1 MRIAVIG
8 TGYVGLVTGTCFAE
22 VGHHV
27 TCLDIDEKKIAGLNE
42 GKIPIFEAG
51 LEEKVRRNLSAGRLT
66 FTTDH
71 SEAIPGAEVIFL
83 AVPTPSHEDGSAN
96 LDYLR
101 RATVSISSH
110 LTGYAIIVNKSTAP
124 VGTTRQIASWLET
137 VDVDVAVNP
146 EFLKQGNAVQD
157 FLKPDR
163 VIIGADKPE
172 VAKILHDLYAP
183 FSFNHDR
190 ILEMDTLSA
199 EMTKYASNAML
210 ATRISFMNEIA
221 HLCEKTG
228 ADVNTVRLGMGAD
241 SRIGYHFLYAGAG
254 FGGSCF
260 PKDLDALRAM
270 GREHGCEMNLLDA
283 AHAINERQK
292 GLLFRKI
299 KEHFGNLLGKT
310 IGILG
315 LSFKPETDDMRSAPS
330 LTLIEDLLAAGCTLR
345 LYDPAAINNARAI
358 LGENPSI
365 TWCANELECALGAH
379 ALVLMT
385 EWKQFRRLDLTAAL
399 ANMCDNALFDGRN
412 QYKRQVAA
420 AAGFDYIGIGQQP
433 ADAVTVTVA
442 EEETREAA
450 AGLSH

>member
-1 MRIAVIG
+1 MHIAVIG

-22 VGHHV
+22 VGHQV
-27 TCLDIDEKKIAGLNE
+27 TCLDIDEQKIAGLTT
-42 GKIPIFEAG
+42 GTIPIYEAG
-51 LEEKVRRNLSAGRLT
+51 LEEKVRRNLEAGRLT
-66 FTTDH
+66 FTTEY

-83 AVPTPSHEDGSAN
+83 ALPTPSHEDGSAN

-101 RATVSISSH
+101 RAALSIASH
-110 LTGYAIIVNKSTAP
+110 LTGYAIVVNKSTAP
-124 VGTTRQIASWLET
+124 VGTTREIASWLES

-172 VAKILHDLYAP
+172 VAKILHELYAP
-183 FSFNHDR
+183 FSLNHDR

-221 HLCEKTG
+221 QLCEKTG

-270 GREHGCEMNLLDA
+270 GRDHGCEMLLLDA
-283 AHAINERQK
+283 AHTVNERQK

-299 KEHFGNLLGKT
+299 KKHFGDLSGKT
-310 IGILG
+310 ISILG
-315 LSFKPETDDMRSAPS
+315 LSFKPETCDMRCAPS
-330 LTLIEDLLAAGCTLR
+330 LTLIEDLLAAGCALR
-345 LYDPAAINNARAI
+345 LYDPAALTNARAI
-358 LGENPSI
+358 LGDNPSI
-365 TWCANELECALGAH
+365 TWCTNELECALGAH

-433 ADAVTVTVA
+433 ADAVTVA
-442 EEETREAA
+442 EEESREAA